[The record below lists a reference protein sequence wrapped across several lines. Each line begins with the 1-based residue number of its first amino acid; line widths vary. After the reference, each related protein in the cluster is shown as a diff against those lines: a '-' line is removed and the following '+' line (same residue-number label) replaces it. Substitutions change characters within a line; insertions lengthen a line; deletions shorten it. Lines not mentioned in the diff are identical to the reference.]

1 MKTPPNA
8 GKGRK
13 KGVPNKRTT
22 AVKEALELAFQG
34 IGGVKALV
42 EWAKENRGDFYG
54 KLWIKLLPIAVA
66 TAPPETTEQPIDDE
80 HVLNAALAYDEACAN
95 AARTRTTG
103 APPAHLGAVPL
114 VPTSPLDAL
123 AEQDA
128 EVPAGT
134 PEGGPAV

>member
-1 MKTPPNA
+1 MKKPPNA

-13 KGVPNKRTT
+13 KGVPNRKTA

-34 IGGVKALV
+34 IGGVKELV
-42 EWAKENRGDFYG
+42 EWAKLNRGDFYT
-54 KLWIKLLPIAVA
+54 KLWVKLLPIAVQ
-66 TAPPETTEQPIDDE
+66 TAPPEQGEQASDDP
-80 HVLNAALAYDEACAN
+80 HVLEAALALDAACAN
-95 AARTRTTG
+95 AARARTAG

-134 PEGGPAV
+134 PEGGPAL